1 MSQPPPPPY
10 QLSAPTS
17 APAPTPAPA
26 SKTTIHNH
34 STNVNLSPLLH
45 ALDAFMLSTRQ
56 CAYPQLIVTCRGQR
70 RAFSR
75 AELKSMGLK
84 RAADLFVERFARAE
98 DYVDATPGTGW
109 LAARA
114 KRHPPE
120 VDCVATFCRAEDG
133 GQGPVALDASGWSDN
148 IGNVRELEVVLTRK
162 SGVLE
167 SLRRV
172 DDERCL

>member
-1 MSQPPPPPY
+1 MSS
-10 QLSAPTS
+10 LNSPTP
-17 APAPTPAPA
+17 APAPTPPA
-26 SKTTIHNH
+26 RTTIHNH
-34 STNVNLSPLLH
+34 STNVNFSPLLH

-70 RAFSR
+70 RTFSR

-98 DYVDATPGTGW
+98 DYVDAPPGTGW

-114 KRHPPE
+114 TRHPPE

-133 GQGPVALDASGWSDN
+133 GQDN

-172 DDERCL
+172 DDE